1 MTASKIILIF
11 IEILLLAVFLI
22 PAFLSIINAGNI
34 AGILFSAAALAGT
47 VFSEKLFGFIRSL
60 WTYAPGRIF
69 IIFVALFLAFGIFF
83 AGFITIRMIGAANNA
98 PEEPATVVV
107 LGCHVKGTKP
117 SLMLARRL
125 DAAYEYMTENP
136 DVKCIVTGGM
146 GTGEDITEAEAMKT
160 YLCEKGIES
169 ERILKE
175 DKSTNTA
182 ENLAFAKAV
191 MEKNGISGDIVI
203 VTDNFHQYR
212 ASLIAEKQGLE
223 SYSISCSTKPELLPT
238 YWVREWFALAKEI
251 FLS

>member
-34 AGILFSAAALAGT
+34 AGMLFSVMALLGT
-47 VFSEKLFGFIRSL
+47 VYSEKLFGFIRSL
-60 WTYAPGRIF
+60 WTHAFGRIAVMF
-69 IIFVALFLAFGIFF
+69 AALFLAFGIFF
-83 AGFITIRMIGAANNA
+83 AGFITIRMIGAAYNP
-98 PEEPATVVV
+98 PEKPATVVV

-136 DVKCIVTGGM
+136 DVKCVVTGGR

-160 YLCEKGIES
+160 YLCEKGIEGD
-169 ERILKE
+169 RILME

-212 ASLIAEKQGLE
+212 ASLIAEKQGFV